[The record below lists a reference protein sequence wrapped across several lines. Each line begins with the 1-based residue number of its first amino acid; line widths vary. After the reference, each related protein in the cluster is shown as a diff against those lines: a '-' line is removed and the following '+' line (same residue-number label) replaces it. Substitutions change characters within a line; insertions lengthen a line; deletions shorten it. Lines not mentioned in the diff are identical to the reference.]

1 MREFSLLDIIKYYMK
16 YFWVVLIVS
25 VLACFIGYFYIEN
38 IFEPTYKEST
48 TIILGKSNNV
58 GEAEI
63 SSSTMTL
70 YDSLINNYLEL
81 LGSNKLLANVKN
93 DLDLEYDV
101 KSLSGMINYSTS
113 GSSQMIQ
120 ISVTNNS
127 DKLAAEICNGIV
139 VELKKQVYDIYGIDN
154 INIVD
159 EARASSKQVYSDM
172 FILLLF
178 VLGEFIISSII
189 IILKFIFSD
198 KIICFNNTKKVVNI
212 DIIGKLTHRKINKI
226 PTLLRTLS
234 DYEIDKFRDIR
245 SELLSNVDK
254 DTKVIM
260 ISNIYK
266 NKSKSY
272 ITYNLASA
280 IKNID
285 KKVLII
291 DIDNEDNK
299 LNLEFNKDV
308 YNIKGRGKKVLNS
321 KFKRVNNIDML
332 FLDDAIDIDRLA
344 TEEFMNIMS
353 NLRGQY
359 DYIFMKSSS
368 FRDDF
373 ETTTVLELVDGIV
386 IIDRE
391 NKCRVTDLNKVKNR
405 IVKLDKKLIGII
417 FENENNKNKYFL
429 SHDDLDKKRFKYR
442 ISKRLGIAKRKFIKF
457 EKFLVNIKKSI
468 NIKIVSNKNKFY
480 QKKVSGRKI
489 RVK

>member
-16 YFWVVLIVS
+16 CFWIVLIVS
-25 VLACFIGYFYIEN
+25 GLSWLCGYFCIEN
-38 IFEPTYKEST
+38 VFKPTYKEST
-48 TIILGKSNNV
+48 TIILGKSNNTS
-58 GEAEI
+58 ETEI

-81 LGSNKLLANVKN
+81 LDSDKLLSNVKK
-93 DLDLEYDV
+93 DLDLDYDV
-101 KSLSGMINYSTS
+101 KRLSRMINYSTS

-159 EARASSKQVYSDM
+159 EAKALGKKVYSDM

-178 VLGEFIISSII
+178 VLVGFIISGLLV
-189 IILKFIFSD
+189 ILRFVFSNKLVNSRDKVKIFG
-198 KIICFNNTKKVVNI
+198 I
-212 DIIGKLTHRKINKI
+212 DVLGRITHRNIKKIS
-226 PTLLRTLS
+226 TLLRSLS

-245 SELLSNVDK
+245 SELLANIDK

-332 FLDDAIDIDRLA
+332 FLDDSVDIDRLA

-359 DYIFMKSSS
+359 DYIFMKSPS
-368 FRDDF
+368 FKDDF
-373 ETTTVLELVDGIV
+373 ETTAVLELADGIV

-429 SHDDLDKKRFKYR
+429 SHDDLDKKSFKYR
-442 ISKRLGIAKRKFIKF
+442 ISMRSGIDKNKFIKF
-457 EKFLVNIKKSI
+457 GKFLVNIKKSI
-468 NIKIVSNKNKFY
+468 NIKIASNKNKFY